1 MVWMDGGTDGR
12 TDGWM
17 DVVVLQM
24 YFTRAQID
32 NNQQVYEV
40 QIQVSKCNIILKAGV
55 KSSVHFIL
63 IDVRVS
69 TQTQCNS
76 PYIISVCCSPVGQ
89 DLAFG

>member
-1 MVWMDGGTDGR
+1 MEGR

-40 QIQVSKCNIILKAGV
+40 QIQVSKCNSILKAGV
-55 KSSVHFIL
+55 KSSVHLIL

-69 TQTQCNS
+69 TQTQGNS
-76 PYIISVCCSPVGQ
+76 PYIMSVCCSPVG
-89 DLAFG
+89 